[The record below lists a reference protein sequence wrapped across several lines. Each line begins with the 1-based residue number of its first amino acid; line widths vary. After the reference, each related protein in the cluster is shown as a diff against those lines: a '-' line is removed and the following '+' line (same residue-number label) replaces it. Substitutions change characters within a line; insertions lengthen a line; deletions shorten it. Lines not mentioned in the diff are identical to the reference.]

1 MGAAES
7 AAEGGALT
15 TTGGFRVCVPSPV
28 FRTMDKLTLRSV
40 PPRFQD
46 DGFRDAY
53 RGWISSSN

>member
-15 TTGGFRVCVPSPV
+15 TTGVPCVCFPSPV
-28 FRTMDKLTLRSV
+28 FRTMDKLMLRSV
-40 PPRFQD
+40 PPRFQY